1 MEMKIK
7 KEELE
12 LIQKQQSE
20 VSDALRNL
28 GVLEMQRNAV
38 VKQVYDKQVEI
49 EETKQELEKDYG
61 KVNINLSDG
70 TYSKIEEEKEGDK

>member
-49 EETKQELEKDYG
+49 GETKQELEKDYG

>member
-1 MEMKIK
+1 MKIK